1 MYIENKELVDEYEA
15 RLILFSAI
23 EPGHTGWSQEIQRV
37 GAVNVLQGLL
47 GGQYNS
53 KSCSTLLGKIEQ
65 TNIEM
70 LQTALA
76 VSDSEFIYPS
86 HMDWPRQVDQLA
98 NPPIGLIVKG
108 DLSQLSHQSIAIVGT
123 REPTQYG
130 KEMAADFAKAFVR
143 QGWNVVSGG
152 ALGIDTCAHVAALKA
167 SGKTIAVI
175 ASGVLVDY
183 PASNSKLFRAI
194 STQGAMVSEVMPYV
208 HAAQNRFLT
217 RNRLIAALSCATLVV
232 EAAYRSGSLRTARD
246 AADLMRPVMA
256 IPGQLNSPSSQGC
269 HRLIA
274 ERAAEIVTSV
284 QDAVEFVGV
293 NQ

>member
-1 MYIENKELVDEYEA
+1 MSIHSKVSIDEFEA
-15 RLILFSAI
+15 RLTLFSAI

-37 GAVNVLQGLL
+37 GAVMVLQGLFS
-47 GGQYNS
+47 GQYNS
-53 KSCSTLLGKIEQ
+53 QSCSKLLGKIEQ
-65 TNIEM
+65 TNFEM
-70 LQTALA
+70 LQTAVA
-76 VSDSEFIYPS
+76 VSDSEFIYPG
-86 HMDWPRQVDQLA
+86 HALWPEQVDQLA

-108 DLSQLSHQSIAIVGT
+108 DPLQLSQKSIAIVGT
-123 REPTQYG
+123 REPSAYG
-130 KEMAADFAKAFVR
+130 QEMAADFATAFVNH
-143 QGWNVVSGG
+143 GWNVVSGG

-183 PASNSKLFRAI
+183 PSSNSRLFKAI
-194 STQGAMVSEVMPYV
+194 SKNGAIVSEVMPYV

-232 EAAYRSGSLRTARD
+232 EAAHRSGSLRTARD

-256 IPGQLNSPSSQGC
+256 IPGQLNSPTSQGC

-293 NQ
+293 KQ

>member
-1 MYIENKELVDEYEA
+1 MSIQSKILIDEYEA
-15 RLILFSAI
+15 RLTLFSAI

-37 GAVNVLQGLL
+37 GAVMVLQGLL
-47 GGQYNS
+47 GGQYDS
-53 KSCSTLLGKIEQ
+53 QSCAKLLRKIEQ
-65 TNIEM
+65 TNFEM
-70 LQTALA
+70 LQTAVA
-76 VSDSEFIYPS
+76 VSDSEFIYPA
-86 HMDWPRQVDQLA
+86 HPQWPKQVDQLA

-108 DLSQLSHQSIAIVGT
+108 DLSHLSQKSIAIVGT
-123 REPTQYG
+123 REPSAYG
-130 KEMAADFAKAFVR
+130 QEMASEFATAFVNH
-143 QGWNVVSGG
+143 GWNVVSGG
-152 ALGIDTCAHVAALKA
+152 ALGIDTCAHVAALKS

-183 PASNSKLFRAI
+183 PSANSRLFKAI
-194 STQGAMVSEVMPYV
+194 SKNGAVVSEVMPYV
-208 HAAQNRFLT
+208 QAAQNRFLT

-256 IPGQLNSPSSQGC
+256 IPGQLNSPTSQGC

-274 ERAAEIVTSV
+274 ERAAEIVTCV
-284 QDAVEFVGV
+284 EDAVEFVGV

>member
-1 MYIENKELVDEYEA
+1 MYIQAKTLFDEYEA

-37 GAVNVLQGLL
+37 GAITVLHGLL
-47 GGQYNS
+47 GGEYDS
-53 KSCSTLLGKIEQ
+53 KSCSKLLRQIEN
-65 TNIEM
+65 THSE
-70 LQTALA
+70 LLHSA
-76 VSDSEFIYPS
+76 VKESGSEFIYPGHS
-86 HMDWPRQVDQLA
+86 QWPQQIDQLS

-108 DLSQLSHQSIAIVGT
+108 DLSVLSQKSIAIVGT
-123 REPTQYG
+123 REPSQYG
-130 KEMAADFAKAFVR
+130 KEMASSFATAFVN

-152 ALGIDTCAHVAALKA
+152 ALGIDTCAHVAALKS
-167 SGKTIAVI
+167 SGKTIAVF

-183 PASNSKLFRAI
+183 PTSNSRLFKAI
-194 STQGAMVSEVMPYV
+194 TANGALVSEVMPDV
-208 HAAQNRFLT
+208 HAVQSRFLI

-256 IPGQLNSPSSQGC
+256 IPGQLNSPTSRGC

-284 QDAVEFVGV
+284 EDAVEFVGV

>member
-1 MYIENKELVDEYEA
+1 MSIHSKVLIDEYEA
-15 RLILFSAI
+15 RLTLFSVI

-37 GAVNVLQGLL
+37 GAIAVLQGLL
-47 GGQYNS
+47 GGQYDS
-53 KSCSTLLGKIEQ
+53 QSCSNLLRKIDQ
-65 TNIEM
+65 TNFEM
-70 LQTALA
+70 LQTAVA
-76 VSDSEFIYPS
+76 VSDSEFIYPGHS
-86 HMDWPRQVDQLA
+86 EWPKQVDQLA

-108 DLSQLSHQSIAIVGT
+108 DLSHLSQKSIAIVGT
-123 REPTQYG
+123 REPSQYG
-130 KEMAADFAKAFVR
+130 QEMAAEFATAFVMH
-143 QGWNVVSGG
+143 GWNVVSGG
-152 ALGIDTCAHVAALKA
+152 ALGIDTCAHVAALKS

-183 PASNSKLFRAI
+183 PSSNSRLFKAI
-194 STQGAMVSEVMPYV
+194 STNGAMVSEVMPYV

-256 IPGQLNSPSSQGC
+256 IPGQLNSPTSQGC

-274 ERAAEIVTSV
+274 ERAAEIVSCV
-284 QDAVEFVGV
+284 EDAVEFVGV

>member
-1 MYIENKELVDEYEA
+1 MSIHSKVLIDEYEA
-15 RLILFSAI
+15 RLTLFSAI

-37 GAVNVLQGLL
+37 GAVMVLHGLR

-53 KSCSTLLGKIEQ
+53 QSCSKLLAKIEQ
-65 TNIEM
+65 SNFEM
-70 LQTALA
+70 LQTAVA
-76 VSDSEFIYPS
+76 VSESEFIYPG
-86 HMDWPRQVDQLA
+86 HPQWPQQVDQLA

-108 DLSQLSHQSIAIVGT
+108 DLSQLSQKAIAIVGT
-123 REPTQYG
+123 REPSEYG
-130 KEMAADFAKAFVR
+130 QDMAAEFATGFVNH
-143 QGWNVVSGG
+143 GWNVVSGG
-152 ALGIDTCAHVAALKA
+152 ALGIDTCAHVAALKSA
-167 SGKTIAVI
+167 GKTVAVI

-183 PASNSKLFRAI
+183 PSSNSRLFKAI
-194 STQGAMVSEVMPYV
+194 SKNGAVVSEVMPYV

-256 IPGQLNSPSSQGC
+256 IPGQLNSLTSQGC

-284 QDAVEFVGV
+284 KDAVEFVGV
-293 NQ
+293 KQ

>member
-1 MYIENKELVDEYEA
+1 MSIHSKVLIDEYEA
-15 RLILFSAI
+15 RLTLFSAI
-23 EPGHTGWSQEIQRV
+23 QPGHTGWSQEIQRV
-37 GAVNVLQGLL
+37 GAVMVLQGLL
-47 GGQYNS
+47 GGQYDS
-53 KSCSTLLGKIEQ
+53 QSCSKLLRKIEQ
-65 TNIEM
+65 TNFEM
-70 LQTALA
+70 LQTAVA

-86 HMDWPRQVDQLA
+86 HPQWPKQVDQLA
-98 NPPIGLIVKG
+98 NPPIGLIIKG
-108 DLSQLSHQSIAIVGT
+108 DLSHLSQKSIAIVGT
-123 REPTQYG
+123 REPSTYG
-130 KEMAADFAKAFVR
+130 QEMASEFATAFVNH
-143 QGWNVVSGG
+143 GWNIVSGG
-152 ALGIDTCAHVAALKA
+152 ALGIDTCAHVAALKS

-183 PASNSKLFRAI
+183 PSANSRLFKAI
-194 STQGAMVSEVMPYV
+194 SKNGAVVSEVMPYV
-208 HAAQNRFLT
+208 QAAQNRFLT

-256 IPGQLNSPSSQGC
+256 IPGQLNSPTSQGC

-284 QDAVEFVGV
+284 HDAVEFVGV

>member
-1 MYIENKELVDEYEA
+1 MYIENKVLVDEYEA

-37 GAVNVLQGLL
+37 GAVNVLQELL

-53 KSCSTLLGKIEQ
+53 KSCSTLLRKIEQ
-65 TNIEM
+65 TNTEM
-70 LQTALA
+70 LQTAIA
-76 VSDSEFIYPS
+76 VSDSEFIYPGHS
-86 HMDWPRQVDQLA
+86 EWPKQVDQLA

-108 DLSQLSHQSIAIVGT
+108 DLSQLSHKSIAIVGT
-123 REPTQYG
+123 REPSQYG
-130 KEMAADFAKAFVR
+130 KEMASDFATAFVN
-143 QGWNVVSGG
+143 QGWNIVSGG
-152 ALGIDTCAHVAALKA
+152 ALGIDTCAHVAAIKA
-167 SGKTIAVI
+167 SGKTVAVI
-175 ASGVLVDY
+175 ASGVMIDY
-183 PASNSKLFRAI
+183 PSSNSKLFRAI
-194 STQGAMVSEVMPYV
+194 SMQGAMVSEVMPYV

-232 EAAYRSGSLRTARD
+232 EAAHRSGSLRTARD

-256 IPGQLNSPSSQGC
+256 IPGQLNSPTSQGC

-274 ERAAEIVTSV
+274 ERAAEIVTCM

>member
-1 MYIENKELVDEYEA
+1 MSIHCKVLVDEYEA
-15 RLILFSAI
+15 RLTLFSAI

-37 GAVNVLQGLL
+37 GAVMVLQGLL
-47 GGQYNS
+47 GGQYDS
-53 KSCSTLLGKIEQ
+53 QSCVKLLRKIEQ
-65 TNIEM
+65 TNFEM
-70 LQTALA
+70 LQTAVA
-76 VSDSEFIYPS
+76 VSGSEFIYPA
-86 HMDWPRQVDQLA
+86 HLLWPKQVDQLA

-108 DLSQLSHQSIAIVGT
+108 DLSHLSQKSIAIVGT
-123 REPTQYG
+123 REPSAYG
-130 KEMAADFAKAFVR
+130 QEMASEFATAFVNH
-143 QGWNVVSGG
+143 GWNVVSGG
-152 ALGIDTCAHVAALKA
+152 ALGIDTCAHVAALKS

-183 PASNSKLFRAI
+183 PSANSRLFKAI
-194 STQGAMVSEVMPYV
+194 SKNGAVVSEVMPYV
-208 HAAQNRFLT
+208 QAAQNRFLT

-256 IPGQLNSPSSQGC
+256 IPGQLNSPTSQGC

-274 ERAAEIVTSV
+274 ERAAEIVTCV
-284 QDAVEFVGV
+284 EDAVEFVGV

>member
-1 MYIENKELVDEYEA
+1 MSIHSKVLIDEYEA
-15 RLILFSAI
+15 RLTLFSAI

-37 GAVNVLQGLL
+37 GAVMVLQGLL

-53 KSCSTLLGKIEQ
+53 QSCSKLLYKIEH
-65 TNIEM
+65 TNFEM
-70 LQTALA
+70 LQTAVA
-76 VSDSEFIYPS
+76 VSDSEFIYPG
-86 HMDWPRQVDQLA
+86 HAQWPQQVDQLV

-108 DLSQLSHQSIAIVGT
+108 DLSQLSQMAIAIVGT
-123 REPTQYG
+123 REPSDYG
-130 KEMAADFAKAFVR
+130 QEMAADFATGFVNH
-143 QGWNVVSGG
+143 GWNVVSGG
-152 ALGIDTCAHVAALKA
+152 ALGIDTCAHVAALKSA
-167 SGKTIAVI
+167 GKTVAVI

-183 PASNSKLFRAI
+183 PSSNARLYKAI
-194 STQGAMVSEVMPYV
+194 SKNGAIVSEVMPYV
-208 HAAQNRFLT
+208 QAAQHRFLT

-256 IPGQLNSPSSQGC
+256 IPGQLNSPTSQGC

-284 QDAVEFVGV
+284 EDAVEFVGV
-293 NQ
+293 KQ

>member
-1 MYIENKELVDEYEA
+1 MYIQAKTLFDEYEA
-15 RLILFSAI
+15 RLTLFAAI

-37 GAVNVLQGLL
+37 GAVMVLQGLL

-53 KSCSTLLGKIEQ
+53 QSCSKLLGKIEQ
-65 TNIEM
+65 TNFEM
-70 LQTALA
+70 LQTA
-76 VSDSEFIYPS
+76 VEESGSEFIYPG
-86 HMDWPRQVDQLA
+86 HALWPQQIDQLS

-108 DLSQLSHQSIAIVGT
+108 DLSVLSQKSIAIVGT
-123 REPTQYG
+123 REPTPYG
-130 KEMAADFAKAFVR
+130 KEMASNFATAFVNH
-143 QGWNVVSGG
+143 GWNVVSGG
-152 ALGIDTCAHVAALKA
+152 ALGIDTCAHVAALKS
-167 SGKTIAVI
+167 SGKTIAVF
-175 ASGVLVDY
+175 ASGVSVNY
-183 PASNSKLFRAI
+183 PTSNSRLFTAI
-194 STQGAMVSEVMPYV
+194 SSNGALVSEVMPDV
-208 HAAQNRFLT
+208 HAVQSRFLI

-256 IPGQLNSPSSQGC
+256 IPGQLNSPSSRGC

-284 QDAVEFVGV
+284 EDAVEFVGV

>member
-1 MYIENKELVDEYEA
+1 MSIHSKVLVDEYEA
-15 RLILFSAI
+15 RLTLFSAI

-37 GAVNVLQGLL
+37 GAVMVLQGLL
-47 GGQYNS
+47 GGQYDS
-53 KSCSTLLGKIEQ
+53 QSCAKLLRKIEQ
-65 TNIEM
+65 TNFEM
-70 LQTALA
+70 LQTAVA

-86 HMDWPRQVDQLA
+86 HPQWPKQVDQLA
-98 NPPIGLIVKG
+98 NPPIGLIIKG
-108 DLSQLSHQSIAIVGT
+108 DLSHLSQKSIAIVGT
-123 REPTQYG
+123 REPSTYG
-130 KEMAADFAKAFVR
+130 QEMASEFATAFVNH
-143 QGWNVVSGG
+143 GWNIVSGG
-152 ALGIDTCAHVAALKA
+152 ALGIDTCAHVAALKS

-183 PASNSKLFRAI
+183 PSANSRLFKAI
-194 STQGAMVSEVMPYV
+194 SKNGAVVSEVMPYV
-208 HAAQNRFLT
+208 QAAQNRFLT

-256 IPGQLNSPSSQGC
+256 IPGQLNSPTSQGC

-274 ERAAEIVTSV
+274 ERAAEIVTCV
-284 QDAVEFVGV
+284 EDAVEFVGV

>member
-1 MYIENKELVDEYEA
+1 MSIQSKILIDEYEA
-15 RLILFSAI
+15 RLTLFSAI
-23 EPGHTGWSQEIQRV
+23 QPGHTGWSQEIQRV
-37 GAVNVLQGLL
+37 GAVMVLQGLL
-47 GGQYNS
+47 GGQYDS
-53 KSCSTLLGKIEQ
+53 QSCAKLLRKIEQ
-65 TNIEM
+65 TNFEM
-70 LQTALA
+70 LQTAVA

-86 HMDWPRQVDQLA
+86 HPQWPKQVDQLA
-98 NPPIGLIVKG
+98 NPPIGLIIKG
-108 DLSQLSHQSIAIVGT
+108 DLSHLSQKSIAIVGT
-123 REPTQYG
+123 REPSAYG
-130 KEMAADFAKAFVR
+130 QEMASEFATAFVNH
-143 QGWNVVSGG
+143 GWNVVSGG
-152 ALGIDTCAHVAALKA
+152 ALGIDTCAHVAALKS

-183 PASNSKLFRAI
+183 PSANSRLFKAI
-194 STQGAMVSEVMPYV
+194 SKNGAVVSEVMPYV
-208 HAAQNRFLT
+208 QAAQNRFLT

-256 IPGQLNSPSSQGC
+256 IPGQLNSPTSQGC

-284 QDAVEFVGV
+284 HDAVEFVGV

>member
-1 MYIENKELVDEYEA
+1 MYIQNRALVDEYEA

-53 KSCSTLLGKIEQ
+53 KSCSTLLRKIEQ
-65 TNIEM
+65 TNTEM
-70 LQTALA
+70 LQTAIA
-76 VSDSEFIYPS
+76 VSDSEFIYPGHS
-86 HMDWPRQVDQLA
+86 EWPKQVDQLA

-108 DLSQLSHQSIAIVGT
+108 DLSQLSHKSIAIVGT
-123 REPTQYG
+123 REPSQYG
-130 KEMAADFAKAFVR
+130 KEMASDFATAFVN
-143 QGWNVVSGG
+143 QGWNIVSGG
-152 ALGIDTCAHVAALKA
+152 ALGIDTCAHVATLKA
-167 SGKTIAVI
+167 SGKTVAVI
-175 ASGVLVDY
+175 ASGVMIDY
-183 PASNSKLFRAI
+183 PSSNSKLFRAI
-194 STQGAMVSEVMPYV
+194 SMQGAMVSEVMPYV

-232 EAAYRSGSLRTARD
+232 EAAHRSGSLRTARD

-256 IPGQLNSPSSQGC
+256 IPGQLNSPTSQGC

-274 ERAAEIVTSV
+274 ERAAEIVTCV

>member
-1 MYIENKELVDEYEA
+1 LIDEYEA
-15 RLILFSAI
+15 RLTLFSAI
-23 EPGHTGWSQEIQRV
+23 EPGHTGWSQEIQRL
-37 GAVNVLQGLL
+37 GAVLVLQGLR

-53 KSCSTLLGKIEQ
+53 QSCSKVLAKIEQ
-65 TNIEM
+65 TNFEM
-70 LQTALA
+70 LQTAVE
-76 VSDSEFIYPS
+76 VSDSEFIYPG
-86 HMDWPRQVDQLA
+86 HPQWPQQVDQLA

-108 DLSQLSHQSIAIVGT
+108 DVSQLSQKSIAIVGT
-123 REPTQYG
+123 REPSEYG
-130 KEMAADFAKAFVR
+130 QEMAADFATGFVN

-152 ALGIDTCAHVAALKA
+152 ALGIDTCAHVAALKSA
-167 SGKTIAVI
+167 GKTVAVI

-183 PASNSKLFRAI
+183 PSSNSRLFKAI
-194 STQGAMVSEVMPYV
+194 SKNGAIVSEVMPFV
-208 HAAQNRFLT
+208 QAAQNRFLT

-256 IPGQLNSPSSQGC
+256 IPGQLNSPTSQGC

-284 QDAVEFVGV
+284 KDAVEFVGV
-293 NQ
+293 KQ

>member
-1 MYIENKELVDEYEA
+1 MYIQAKTLFDEYEA
-15 RLILFSAI
+15 RLTLFAAI

-37 GAVNVLQGLL
+37 GAVMVLQGLL

-53 KSCSTLLGKIEQ
+53 QSCSKLLGKIEQ
-65 TNIEM
+65 TNFEM
-70 LQTALA
+70 LQTA
-76 VSDSEFIYPS
+76 VEESGSEFIYPG
-86 HMDWPRQVDQLA
+86 HALWPRQIDQLS

-108 DLSQLSHQSIAIVGT
+108 DLSVLSQKSIAIVGT
-123 REPTQYG
+123 REPTPYG
-130 KEMAADFAKAFVR
+130 KEMASDFATAFVNH
-143 QGWNVVSGG
+143 GWNVVSGG
-152 ALGIDTCAHVAALKA
+152 ALGIDTCAHVAALKS
-167 SGKTIAVI
+167 SGKTIAVF

-183 PASNSKLFRAI
+183 PSSNSRLFTAI
-194 STQGAMVSEVMPYV
+194 SSNGALISEVMPDV
-208 HAAQNRFLT
+208 HAVQSRFLI

-256 IPGQLNSPSSQGC
+256 IPGQLNSPSSRGC

-284 QDAVEFVGV
+284 EDAVEFVGV

>member
-1 MYIENKELVDEYEA
+1 MSIHSKVLVDEYEA
-15 RLILFSAI
+15 RLTLFSAI

-37 GAVNVLQGLL
+37 GAVMVLQGLL
-47 GGQYNS
+47 GGQYDS
-53 KSCSTLLGKIEQ
+53 QSCAKLLRKIEQ
-65 TNIEM
+65 TNFEM
-70 LQTALA
+70 LQTAVA

-86 HMDWPRQVDQLA
+86 HPQWPKQVDQLA
-98 NPPIGLIVKG
+98 NPPIGLIIKG
-108 DLSQLSHQSIAIVGT
+108 DLSHLSQKSIAIVGT
-123 REPTQYG
+123 REPSAYG
-130 KEMAADFAKAFVR
+130 QEMASEFATAFVNH
-143 QGWNVVSGG
+143 GWNVVSGG
-152 ALGIDTCAHVAALKA
+152 ALGIDTCAHVATLKS

-183 PASNSKLFRAI
+183 PSANSRLFKAI
-194 STQGAMVSEVMPYV
+194 SKNGAVVSEVMPYV
-208 HAAQNRFLT
+208 QAAQNRFLT

-256 IPGQLNSPSSQGC
+256 IPGQLNSPTSQGC

-284 QDAVEFVGV
+284 HDAVEFVGV

>member
-1 MYIENKELVDEYEA
+1 MYIQAKTLFDEYEA

-37 GAVNVLQGLL
+37 GAVTVLHGLL
-47 GGQYNS
+47 GGEYDS
-53 KSCSTLLGKIEQ
+53 KSCSKLLRQIEN
-65 TNIEM
+65 THSG
-70 LQTALA
+70 LLHAA
-76 VSDSEFIYPS
+76 VKESGSEFIYPG
-86 HMDWPRQVDQLA
+86 HPQWPLQIDQLS

-108 DLSQLSHQSIAIVGT
+108 DISVLSQKSIAIVVT
-123 REPTQYG
+123 REPSQYG
-130 KEMAADFAKAFVR
+130 KEMASSFATAFVN

-152 ALGIDTCAHVAALKA
+152 ALGIDTCAHVAALKS
-167 SGKTIAVI
+167 SGKTIAVF

-183 PASNSKLFRAI
+183 PTSNSRLFKAI
-194 STQGAMVSEVMPYV
+194 STNGALVSEVMPDV
-208 HAAQNRFLT
+208 HAVQSRFLI

-256 IPGQLNSPSSQGC
+256 IPGQLNSPTSRGC

-274 ERAAEIVTSV
+274 ERAAEIVTSAE
-284 QDAVEFVGV
+284 DAVEFVGV

>member
-1 MYIENKELVDEYEA
+1 MYIEDKALVDEYEA

-53 KSCSTLLGKIEQ
+53 KSSSTLLRRIEQ
-65 TNIEM
+65 TNTEM
-70 LQTALA
+70 LQNAIA
-76 VSDSEFIYPS
+76 VSDSDFIYPGHS
-86 HMDWPRQVDQLA
+86 EWPKQVDQLA

-108 DLSQLSHQSIAIVGT
+108 DLSQLSHNSIAIVGT
-123 REPTQYG
+123 REPSQYG
-130 KEMAADFAKAFVR
+130 KEMASDFATAFVN
-143 QGWNVVSGG
+143 QGWNIVSGG

-167 SGKTIAVI
+167 SGKTVAVI
-175 ASGVLVDY
+175 ASGVMIDY
-183 PASNSKLFRAI
+183 PSSNSKLFRAI
-194 STQGAMVSEVMPYV
+194 SMQGAMVSEVMPYV

-232 EAAYRSGSLRTARD
+232 EAAHRSGSLRTARD

-256 IPGQLNSPSSQGC
+256 IPGQLNSPTSQGC

-274 ERAAEIVTSV
+274 ERAAEIVTCV